1 MKYLIE
7 KLTTDLI
14 LNMFQKRLWGAV
26 VISDSHS
33 SFLQMTNYLFINEFR
48 VFLGLVS
55 CVLG

>member
-1 MKYLIE
+1 MNYLIK

-14 LNMFQKRLWGAV
+14 LNVFQKRLWGAV

-33 SFLQMTNYLFINEFR
+33 SFLQMTKYLFIDEFR
-48 VFLGLVS
+48 DIMSLVR